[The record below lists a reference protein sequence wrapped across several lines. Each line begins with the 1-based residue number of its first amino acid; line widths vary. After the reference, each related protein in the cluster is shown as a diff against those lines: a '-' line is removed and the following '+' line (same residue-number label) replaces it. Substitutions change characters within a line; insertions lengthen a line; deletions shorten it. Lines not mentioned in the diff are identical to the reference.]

1 MLFNSFSFLLIFFP
15 LVLGVSIRLRGL
27 PLIRWITLASL
38 IFYSYAGQRWFVIPM
53 LFTTTLDFYLA
64 QFMERVGH
72 LHSKRRKTIMVF
84 SLCGNL
90 GLLFLF
96 KYSGLFS
103 ETFQLLFHGSLKGL
117 VALGL
122 PAGIS
127 FYTFQTMSYMI
138 DVFRGECVAEKS
150 FWKFACFVSF
160 FPHLI
165 AGPLT
170 RHNQLIPQL
179 DRIEAEGVRPQW
191 SSGVYLFAVG
201 LTKKVLVADRIG
213 NLVDPLIL
221 DMSKLTSLTGWL
233 ALIGYSMQIYFDFSG
248 YSDMAIGLGRLFGIE
263 LPQNFNSPYKA
274 LNPSDFW
281 RRWHI
286 TLSRWLKD
294 YLYISLGGNRCGP
307 LRKNLNL
314 LITMALGGF
323 WHGANWTFI
332 GWGLFHGMILILY
345 HQMQSTWDSFH
356 KYIQRGVTFL
366 LICFGWVFFRSPTFN
381 DAYIWFKKLT
391 FLDGVGANFLNS
403 ETLTL
408 GAFCIL
414 GLIIVNFFKN
424 ASSENWSQVSD
435 GRQFAWG
442 VATLAALIFMN
453 YSSKFL
459 YYQF

>member
-1 MLFNSFSFLLIFFP
+1 MLFNSFNFILIFFP
-15 LVLGVSIRLRGL
+15 FVLFVSSRLKGL
-27 PLIRWITLASL
+27 SLIRWITLSS
-38 IFYSYAGQRWFVIPM
+38 IVFYSYAGQKWFVIPM

-64 QFMERVGH
+64 KIMEVSPVGH
-72 LHSKRRKTIMVF
+72 NRRKVIMIF

-103 ETFQLLFHGSLKGL
+103 DAFQFLFHSNFKNL

-138 DVFRGECVAEKS
+138 DVYRGDCVAEKS
-150 FWKFACFVSF
+150 FWKFAAFVSF
-160 FPHLI
+160 FPHLV

-179 DRIEAEGVRPQW
+179 DRIEIEGIKPRW
-191 SSGVYLFAVG
+191 HMGIYLFAVG
-201 LTKKVLVADRIG
+201 LSKKVLIADRIG
-213 NLVDPLIL
+213 NLVDPMLL
-221 DMSKLTSLTGWL
+221 DIGRLDFFSSWL
-233 ALIGYSMQIYFDFSG
+233 ALVGYAMQIYFDFSG
-248 YSDMAIGLGRLFGIE
+248 YSDMAIGLGRLFNIE
-263 LPQNFNSPYKA
+263 LPQNFNSPYKS

-294 YLYISLGGNRCGP
+294 YLYISLGGNRCSP
-307 LRKNLNL
+307 FRKNLNL
-314 LITMALGGF
+314 MITMALGGF

-332 GWGLFHGMILILY
+332 GWGVFHGTILIVY
-345 HQMQSTWDSFH
+345 HQIQTTWDALNV
-356 KYIQRGVTFL
+356 YVQRIITFL
-366 LICFGWVFFRSPTFN
+366 LVCFGWVFFRAPSFY
-381 DAYIWFKKLT
+381 DAYIWFRKLL
-391 FLDGVGANFLNS
+391 FLDGMGHFSFNADGISL
-403 ETLTL
+403 L
-408 GAFCIL
+408 AFNIL
-414 GLIIVNFFKN
+414 GLIIVNKFAN
-424 ASSENWSQVSD
+424 ASSKDWQVVSNS
-435 GRQFAWG
+435 RQFALG
-442 VATLAALIFMN
+442 LVTLCALIFMN